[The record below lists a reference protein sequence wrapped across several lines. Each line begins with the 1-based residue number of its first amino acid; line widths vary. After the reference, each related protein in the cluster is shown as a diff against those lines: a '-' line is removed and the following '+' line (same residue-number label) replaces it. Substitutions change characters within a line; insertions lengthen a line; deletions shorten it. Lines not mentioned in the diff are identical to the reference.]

1 MSERRRFFWTCR
13 LHTNTPPSHS
23 GGFCRRPALSWHLW
37 RRLHCFGSRSRL
49 RCFRCRRCLRSWLSR
64 RCLPEKQPGAQP
76 YTVRFENGILMRHST
91 LPRFRANGLWSKDF
105 QHLCSCQA
113 CGLLG
118 SVNPTQQGL
127 LPCLHGLRVDRSPT
141 RTTTSRLCLKVAK
154 IFALTN
160 CGLFPRPEHLGVP
173 RKSNRLLNEPANSRV
188 LYEQR
193 SSLGREGW
201 ELKKLQLSCHELQHC
216 KLNDLN
222 ELSANREDRL

>member
-105 QHLCSCQA
+105 
-113 CGLLG
+113 
-118 SVNPTQQGL
+118 PT
-127 LPCLHGLRVDRSPT
+127 S
-141 RTTTSRLCLKVAK
+141 
-154 IFALTN
+154 
-160 CGLFPRPEHLGVP
+160 
-173 RKSNRLLNEPANSRV
+173 
-188 LYEQR
+188 
-193 SSLGREGW
+193 
-201 ELKKLQLSCHELQHC
+201 LQLSGLRPTGKREPDAARSLAMPPWSPSRSFTNTNNDKPAMLEGSEDIRSDELWTFSSSRAPWCAKKIEQVVKRTC
-216 KLNDLN
+216 QF
-222 ELSANREDRL
+222 SSSVRTAQFTRAGRVGS